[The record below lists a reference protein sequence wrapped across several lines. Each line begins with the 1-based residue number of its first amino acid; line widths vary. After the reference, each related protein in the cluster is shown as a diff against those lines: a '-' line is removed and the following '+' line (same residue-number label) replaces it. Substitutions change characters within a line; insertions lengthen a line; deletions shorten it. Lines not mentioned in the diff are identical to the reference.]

1 MLNPTEKA
9 VTENYIKHELIRELK
24 SQLADERRKKSFEV
38 EETRK
43 DNVALQKRIDMLEN
57 DLEEKCNHFQ
67 QISCQNEELSKEFAD
82 VEQNQRNEIISQG
95 RLIDLLKGTFQMGWK
110 YPAAVFRKYP
120 LFLERFLMEN
130 IE

>member
-1 MLNPTEKA
+1 MSRLRNQSDSYRDEMQKA
-9 VTENYIKHELIRELK
+9 VTENDTKHELIRELK

-95 RLIDLLKGTFQMGWK
+95 RLIDLLKGTT
-110 YPAAVFRKYP
+110 
-120 LFLERFLMEN
+120 
-130 IE
+130 